1 MGAGDRPGIALVGW
15 FCVRMTRG
23 VLGAVF
29 FFVWEWGVNMREGKS
44 FISGRE
50 GMAGSWFFRD
60 RAGFRTGIFLTRLR
74 VKKHRMFIRCE
85 IVQEQLLTSK
95 LDGAVSAR
103 FRAVLNF

>member
-1 MGAGDRPGIALVGW
+1 MVLCEDDERSFGGGFLFCMGVGGGD
-15 FCVRMTRG
+15 
-23 VLGAVF
+23 
-29 FFVWEWGVNMREGKS
+29 MREGKS

-103 FRAVLNF
+103 FRGVLNF

>member
-1 MGAGDRPGIALVGW
+1 
-15 FCVRMTRG
+15 MTRD

-29 FFVWEWGVNMREGKS
+29 FFCGEDVVGGGDAEGEKLYLWERGD
-44 FISGRE
+44 
-50 GMAGSWFFRD
+50 AGAGFFRD
-60 RAGFRTGIFLTRLR
+60 RAGIFLTRLR

>member
-1 MGAGDRPGIALVGW
+1 
-15 FCVRMTRG
+15 MTRD

-29 FFVWEWGVNMREGKS
+29 FFCGEDVVGGGGGCGRGKALS
-44 FISGRE
+44 LGAR
-50 GMAGSWFFRD
+50 GCGSWFFRD
-60 RAGFRTGIFLTRLR
+60 RTGFRTGIFLTRKR

-85 IVQEQLLTSK
+85 IVQEQLLTSE

>member
-1 MGAGDRPGIALVGW
+1 
-15 FCVRMTRG
+15 MTRD

-29 FFVWEWGVNMREGKS
+29 FFVWRILLDVGGC
-44 FISGRE
+44 
-50 GMAGSWFFRD
+50 GSWFFRD
-60 RAGFRTGIFLTRLR
+60 RAGFRTGIFLTRKR

-85 IVQEQLLTSK
+85 IVQEQLLTSE

>member
-1 MGAGDRPGIALVGW
+1 MGGFRKGKIIIFWFDGIRVGAWEIALFWGG
-15 FCVRMTRG
+15 R
-23 VLGAVF
+23 
-29 FFVWEWGVNMREGKS
+29 VW
-44 FISGRE
+44 
-50 GMAGSWFFRD
+50 GSWFFRD
-60 RAGFRTGIFLTRLR
+60 RAGIFLTRLR

>member
-1 MGAGDRPGIALVGW
+1 
-15 FCVRMTRG
+15 MTRD

-29 FFVWEWGVNMREGKS
+29 FFCGEDVVGGGGCGRGKALS
-44 FISGRE
+44 LGAR
-50 GMAGSWFFRD
+50 GCGSWFFRD
-60 RAGFRTGIFLTRLR
+60 RAGFRTGIFLTRKR

-85 IVQEQLLTSK
+85 IVQEQLLTSE

>member
-1 MGAGDRPGIALVGW
+1 MGRMLLEGGDAEGEKLYLWERGDAGAGFL
-15 FCVRMTRG
+15 
-23 VLGAVF
+23 
-29 FFVWEWGVNMREGKS
+29 
-44 FISGRE
+44 
-50 GMAGSWFFRD
+50 
-60 RAGFRTGIFLTRLR
+60 GIFLTRLR

>member
-1 MGAGDRPGIALVGW
+1 
-15 FCVRMTRG
+15 MTRD

-29 FFVWEWGVNMREGKS
+29 FFCGEDVVGGGGCGRGKALS
-44 FISGRE
+44 LGAR
-50 GMAGSWFFRD
+50 GCGSWFFRD
-60 RAGFRTGIFLTRLR
+60 RAGIFLTRLR

>member
-1 MGAGDRPGIALVGW
+1 
-15 FCVRMTRG
+15 MTRD

-29 FFVWEWGVNMREGKS
+29 FFCGEDVVGGCGRGKALS
-44 FISGRE
+44 LGAR
-50 GMAGSWFFRD
+50 GCGSWFFRD
-60 RAGFRTGIFLTRLR
+60 RAGFRTGIFLTRKR

-85 IVQEQLLTSK
+85 IVQEQLLTSE

>member
-1 MGAGDRPGIALVGW
+1 MVLCEDDERSFGGGFLFCMGVGGD
-15 FCVRMTRG
+15 
-23 VLGAVF
+23 
-29 FFVWEWGVNMREGKS
+29 MRKGKS

>member
-1 MGAGDRPGIALVGW
+1 
-15 FCVRMTRG
+15 MTRD

-29 FFVWEWGVNMREGKS
+29 FFVWRILLEGGVCGRGKALS
-44 FISGRE
+44 LGAR
-50 GMAGSWFFRD
+50 GCGSWFFRD
-60 RAGFRTGIFLTRLR
+60 RAGFRTGIFLTRKR

-85 IVQEQLLTSK
+85 IVQEQLLTSE